1 MNTKCDPVE
10 ITPLENWMS
19 QRLRITGRP
28 LPSLVQRYQIARLRE
43 TIGYVKAH
51 SRFYREHLRGMDPE
65 AIQGIG
71 DLAKLPLIGSGILAD
86 RPRDLFCVAPC
97 DVSRIVTLSSSG
109 TTGKPKRV
117 AFTPEDQELIID
129 FFHHGMMTL
138 ARPCDRVLIFLPGRT
153 EGSVG
158 DLLTKALRRFDCEGI
173 VFGPISDYPRAMK
186 TLSNVAPDCAVGIP
200 SQLLALSRYVRK
212 RIKLRS
218 VLLTTDYVPE
228 AVVESL
234 GVAWGCRV
242 YNHYGMTEMGLG
254 GAVECSAREGYHLRE
269 ADLLFEIVDP
279 AGRQVKDGEYGEV
292 VFSTLTRKG
301 MPLIRYR
308 TGDVSRFLP
317 GPCRCGSVLRR
328 MERVSGRL
336 EEPVRL
342 WDGSTLSITRLDEI
356 LFRNPSIAA
365 YRAELHRGEGC
376 DSLIL
381 TATPV
386 GEKFDADPVISQ
398 LCRQPHLGDLV
409 RQGRLRIEVRS
420 GDPAFTTGTAKRS
433 ITVSRRAGS
442 SPLN

>member
-1 MNTKCDPVE
+1 
-10 ITPLENWMS
+10 
-19 QRLRITGRP
+19 
-28 LPSLVQRYQIARLRE
+28 
-43 TIGYVKAH
+43 
-51 SRFYREHLRGMDPE
+51 
-65 AIQGIG
+65 
-71 DLAKLPLIGSGILAD
+71 
-86 RPRDLFCVAPC
+86 
-97 DVSRIVTLSSSG
+97 
-109 TTGKPKRV
+109 
-117 AFTPEDQELIID
+117 
-129 FFHHGMMTL
+129 
-138 ARPCDRVLIFLPGRT
+138 
-153 EGSVG
+153 
-158 DLLTKALRRFDCEGI
+158 
-173 VFGPISDYPRAMK
+173 MK
-186 TLSNVAPDCAVGIP
+186 TLSNVAPDCT
-200 SQLLALSRYVRK
+200 SRDSLSAAGSFPIRAEANQAQECSAYHR
-212 RIKLRS
+212 LRS
-218 VLLTTDYVPE
+218 E

-254 GAVECSAREGYHLRE
+254 GDQCSAREGYHLRE

-279 AGRQVKDGEYGEV
+279 AGRQVRMEYGEV